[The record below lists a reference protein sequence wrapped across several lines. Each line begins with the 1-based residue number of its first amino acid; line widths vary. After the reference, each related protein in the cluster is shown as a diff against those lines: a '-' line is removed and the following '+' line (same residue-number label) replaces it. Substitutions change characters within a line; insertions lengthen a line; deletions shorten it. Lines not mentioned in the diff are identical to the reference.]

1 MLHSRRE
8 KPIVLKHYFDK
19 PLEAGRAL
27 ILGAGFV
34 GGEVARRLVF
44 KGWKVSA
51 LRSADLDL
59 TPEKAGE
66 KLSAHF
72 EAGDTLVFVSA
83 KAPVKSPDMLVAN
96 LRMAQAVLQACTKTV
111 PAHLVYVSS
120 DAVYADEPR
129 PLSETTPTA
138 PSSLHGVMHLARELM
153 LQTLGNVPLAVVR
166 PTLIYGEGDPHNG
179 YGPNQF
185 LRLAREKK
193 PIVLFG
199 GGEERRDHIHIGD
212 VGEIVARVVVHRST
226 GTVNAVSGQVHS
238 FREIADQVGRMAGVP
253 VQPSPRRGPMPHGG
267 YRPFDPASL
276 QAAFPDWRPESVLD
290 FVDSTR

>member
-1 MLHSRRE
+1 MLTHLLPHPASRG
-8 KPIVLKHYFDK
+8 K
-19 PLEAGRAL
+19 AL
-27 ILGAGFV
+27 VLGAGFV
-34 GGEVARRLVF
+34 GGEAARKLVM
-44 KGWKVSA
+44 KGWEVRT

-59 TPEKAGE
+59 TAERAAE
-66 KLSAHF
+66 KLA
-72 EAGDTLVFVSA
+72 EQLRPGETLVFVSA
-83 KAPVKSPDMLVAN
+83 KAPVKNPDMLVAN
-96 LRMAQAVLQACTKTV
+96 LRMAQAVLQACGKV
-111 PAHLVYVSS
+111 SPAHLVYVSS

-129 PLSETTPTA
+129 PLSESTPAA
-138 PSSLHGVMHLARELM
+138 PGSLHGVMHLARELM
-153 LQTLGNVPLAVVR
+153 LQTLGIPMAVVR

-253 VQPSPRRGPMPHGG
+253 VQTSPRRGPKPHGG
-267 YRPFDPASL
+267 YRPFEPASL

>member
-1 MLHSRRE
+1 M
-8 KPIVLKHYFDK
+8 LKHYFSK
-19 PLEAGRAL
+19 PLLSGRAL

-34 GGEVARRLVF
+34 GGEVARRIAS

-59 TPEKAGE
+59 TIEKAGE

-83 KAPVKSPDMLVAN
+83 KAPVKSPDMLMAN
-96 LRMAQAVLQACTKTV
+96 LRMAQAVLQACAKTV

-129 PLSETTPTA
+129 PLSEATPTA
-138 PSSLHGVMHLARELM
+138 PCSLHGVMHLARELM

-166 PTLIYGEGDPHNG
+166 PTLIYGEKDPHNG

-193 PIVLFG
+193 PIALFG
-199 GGEERRDHIHIGD
+199 EGEERRDHVHVGD
-212 VGEIVARVVVHRST
+212 VGEIIARVVTHQSIGV
-226 GTVNAVSGQVHS
+226 VNAVSGKPVS
-238 FREIADQVGRMAGVP
+238 FREIADMVSKKFGVA
-253 VQPSPRRGPMPHGG
+253 VQSRPRTGPMPHGG
-267 YRPFDPASL
+267 YRPFDSGETTRAFYDWKPRSL
-276 QAAFPDWRPESVLD
+276 ADWILYGNG
-290 FVDSTR
+290 

>member
-1 MLHSRRE
+1 M
-8 KPIVLKHYFDK
+8 LKHHFGK
-19 PLEAGRAL
+19 PLPAGRAL

-34 GGEVARRLVF
+34 GGEVARRLAF

-59 TPEKAGE
+59 TTENAGE

-83 KAPVKSPDMLVAN
+83 KAPVKNPDMLVAN

-129 PLSETTPTA
+129 PLSEATPTA

-153 LQTLGNVPLAVVR
+153 LQTLGNIPLAVVR

-199 GGEERRDHIHIGD
+199 EGEERRDHVHIGD
-212 VGEIVARVVVHRST
+212 VGEIIARVVVHRST
-226 GTVNAVSGQVHS
+226 GTINAVSGRAVS
-238 FREIADQVGRMAGVP
+238 FREIANMIAKKYKISVETR
-253 VQPSPRRGPMPHGG
+253 PRTGPMPHEGL
-267 YRPFDPASL
+267 RPFDPKNL
-276 QAAFPDWRPESVLD
+276 FTAFPDFKCTSLVDGPHA
-290 FVDSTR
+290 FVG

>member
-1 MLHSRRE
+1 M
-8 KPIVLKHYFDK
+8 LKHHFGK
-19 PLEAGRAL
+19 PLPAGRAL

-34 GGEVARRLVF
+34 GGEVARRLAF

-59 TPEKAGE
+59 TTENAGE

-83 KAPVKSPDMLVAN
+83 KAPVKNPDMLVAN

-153 LQTLGNVPLAVVR
+153 LQTLGNIPLAVVR

-199 GGEERRDHIHIGD
+199 EGEERRDHVHIGD
-212 VGEIVARVVVHRST
+212 VGEIIARAVVNRST
-226 GTVNAVSGQVHS
+226 GTINAVSGEAVS
-238 FREIADQVGRMAGVP
+238 FRKIAETVARKHGVA
-253 VQPSPRRGPMPHGG
+253 VQSRPRSGPMPHGG
-267 YRPFDPASL
+267 FRPFESGEIHR
-276 QAAFPDWRPESVLD
+276 AFPEWKFTRLNDWILG
-290 FVDSTR
+290 STDHE

>member
-1 MLHSRRE
+1 M
-8 KPIVLKHYFDK
+8 LKHHFGK
-19 PLEAGRAL
+19 PMPTGRAL

-34 GGEVARRLVF
+34 GGEVARRLAF

-59 TPEKAGE
+59 TTENAGE

-83 KAPVKSPDMLVAN
+83 KAPVKNPDMLVAN
-96 LRMAQAVLQACTKTV
+96 LRMAQAVLKACAKTV

-129 PLSETTPTA
+129 PLSDATPTA

-153 LQTLGNVPLAVVR
+153 LQTLGNIPLAVVR
-166 PTLIYGEGDPHNG
+166 PTLVYGEGDPHNG

-193 PIVLFG
+193 PIFLFG
-199 GGEERRDHIHIGD
+199 EGEERRDHVHVGD
-212 VGEIVARVVVHRST
+212 VGEILARVVVHQST
-226 GTVNAVSGQVHS
+226 GTVNAVSGEVHS
-238 FREIADQVGRMAGVP
+238 FREIAEWVARLAGIP
-253 VQPSPRRGPMPHGG
+253 VHASPRRGPMPHGG
-267 YRPFDPASL
+267 FRPFDARAL
-276 QAAFPDWRPESVLD
+276 EAAFPGWKSVRLPD
-290 FVDSTR
+290 QLVRQLAV

>member
-1 MLHSRRE
+1 M
-8 KPIVLKHYFDK
+8 LKHHFGK
-19 PLEAGRAL
+19 PLPAGRAL

-34 GGEVARRLVF
+34 GGEVARRLAF

-59 TPEKAGE
+59 TTGNAGE
-66 KLSAHF
+66 MLSAHF

-83 KAPVKSPDMLVAN
+83 KAPVKNPDMLVAN

-129 PLSETTPTA
+129 PLSEATPTA

-153 LQTLGNVPLAVVR
+153 LQTLGNIPLAVVR

-199 GGEERRDHIHIGD
+199 EGEERRDHVHIGD
-212 VGEIVARVVVHRST
+212 VGEVIARVVVHRST
-226 GTVNAVSGQVHS
+226 GTINAVSGRAVS
-238 FREIADQVGRMAGVP
+238 FREIANMIAKKYKISVETR
-253 VQPSPRRGPMPHGG
+253 PRTGPMPHEGL
-267 YRPFDPASL
+267 RPFDANEIYR
-276 QAAFPDWRPESVLD
+276 AFPNWKAVELNQWI
-290 FVDSTR
+290 STSSRDD

>member
-1 MLHSRRE
+1 MLTHLLPHPASRG
-8 KPIVLKHYFDK
+8 K
-19 PLEAGRAL
+19 AL
-27 ILGAGFV
+27 VLGAGFV
-34 GGEVARRLVF
+34 GGEAARKLVM
-44 KGWKVSA
+44 KGWEVRT

-59 TPEKAGE
+59 TAERAAE
-66 KLSAHF
+66 KLA
-72 EAGDTLVFVSA
+72 EQLRPGETLVFVSA
-83 KAPVKSPDMLVAN
+83 KAPVKNPDMLVAN
-96 LRMAQAVLQACTKTV
+96 LRMAQAVLQACGKV
-111 PAHLVYVSS
+111 SPAHLVYVSS

-129 PLSETTPTA
+129 PLSESTPAA
-138 PSSLHGVMHLARELM
+138 PGSLHGVMHLARELM
-153 LQTLGNVPLAVVR
+153 LQTLGIPMAVVR

>member
-1 MLHSRRE
+1 M
-8 KPIVLKHYFDK
+8 LKHHFGK
-19 PLEAGRAL
+19 PLPAGRAL

-34 GGEVARRLVF
+34 GGEVARRLAS

-59 TPEKAGE
+59 TTENAGE
-66 KLSAHF
+66 KLSARF

-96 LRMAQAVLQACTKTV
+96 LRMAQAVLQACAKTV

-153 LQTLGNVPLAVVR
+153 LHTLGNVPLAVVR
-166 PTLIYGEGDPHNG
+166 PTLIYGEEDPHNG

-185 LRLAREKK
+185 LRLGREKK

-199 GGEERRDHIHIGD
+199 EGEERRDHVHVGD
-212 VGEIVARVVVHRST
+212 VAEIIAQVVMHRST
-226 GTVNAVSGQVHS
+226 GVVNAVSGQPVS
-238 FREIADQVGRMAGVP
+238 FKQIAEMVSQKFGVV
-253 VQPSPRRGPMPHGG
+253 VQSKPRAGPMPHGG
-267 YRPFDPASL
+267 YRPFDSGAIDR
-276 QAAFPDWRPESVLD
+276 AFHDWKPRRLAD
-290 FVDSTR
+290 WILYGDG